1 MNLATLTRYERDVE
15 IGAMSDLCN
24 RYIRRVI
31 ETADELTRLADDG
44 EAASR
49 DDSCAVLYGI
59 VRDCAYKM
67 KARAESEKE
76 RHVSLGLWSP
86 GSESRTSAG
95 AINS

>member
-1 MNLATLTRYERDVE
+1 MNLATLTTYERNVE
-15 IGAMSDLCN
+15 FGPMSDLCN
-24 RYIRRVI
+24 GYIKRVI
-31 ETADELTRLADDG
+31 EMADELTGLADDG

-67 KARAESEKE
+67 RARAESEKE
-76 RHVSLGLWSP
+76 RHVSLGLWDQRE
-86 GSESRTSAG
+86 ESRTSAG